1 MAGEITVTYSPRS
14 KGWTSFW
21 SFYPDWM
28 LGLNSTFYT
37 WKNGNLYEHD
47 SSAALYRNS
56 FYRNFDLPGNQYYQY
71 NSTITTIFNQDPT
84 TNKMFKTI
92 ALESTD
98 TWEANITTDLGY
110 ASVLES
116 YFDQKEGGWFAYIRN
131 NSASIIDPNSIST
144 QGIGRTN
151 FVNPAGPT
159 IFFPFNIPSN
169 VSVGD
174 RVYKFNTL
182 SNTMTYLGYISSF
195 SGDAM
200 DYIPDPSTSP
210 PPPAIGDMI
219 FIVKNNVAES
229 YGIRGYYMEVQ
240 LINNSFG
247 EVELF
252 DVETSA
258 FKSFP

>member
-47 SSAALYRNS
+47 RNS
-56 FYRNFDLPGNQYYQY
+56 NRNNFYFDFLDDAYDRYD
-71 NSTITTIFNQDPT
+71 SKITTIFNQDPT
-84 TNKMFKTI
+84 TNKMFKTL
-92 ALESTD
+92 ALESTAVWKAEL
-98 TWEANITTDLGY
+98 TSDLNTGIVDVNQY
-110 ASVLES
+110 ADKEGS
-116 YFDQKEGGWFAYIRN
+116 YFGYVHN
-131 NSASIIDPNSIST
+131 LSSSVIDPNSIST

-151 FVNPAGPT
+151 AVNPLVPS
-159 IFFPFNIPSN
+159 ISFPFAIPSN
-169 VSVGD
+169 VSIGD
-174 RVYKFNTL
+174 KVYKVDVNNVT
-182 SNTMTYLGYISSF
+182 TYLGNISAISSNLLE
-195 SGDAM
+195 
-200 DYIPDPSTSP
+200 YLPDPFGTP
-210 PPPAIGDMI
+210 PLVGDMI

-229 YGIRGYYMEVQ
+229 YGVRGYYMEVE
-240 LINNSFG
+240 LTNTFES

-252 DVETSA
+252 EVSTSA

>member
-37 WKNGNLYEHD
+37 WKDGNLYEHD
-47 SSAALYRNS
+47 SSAALYRND
-56 FYRNFDLPGNQYYQY
+56 FYLNFANNQYYHY

-84 TNKMFKTI
+84 TNKMFKTL

-98 TWEANITTDLGY
+98 TWQANITTDLES

-116 YFDQKEGGWFAYIRN
+116 YYDEKEGSWFAYIRN
-131 NSASIIDPNSIST
+131 ESSSIIDPNSIST
-144 QGIGRTN
+144 QGVGRTN
-151 FVNPAGPT
+151 FVNPLGAT
-159 IFFPFNIPSN
+159 IFFPYNIPSN

-174 RVYKFNTL
+174 RAYKINNNVT
-182 SNTMTYLGYISSF
+182 TYLGDISSI
-195 SGDAM
+195 SANGM
-200 DYIPDPSTSP
+200 TYVPDPLGTP
-210 PPPAIGDMI
+210 PVVGDMI

-229 YGIRGYYMEVQ
+229 FGVRGYYMEVE
-240 LINNSFG
+240 LINDSLG

-252 DVETSA
+252 ELETSA